1 MDFFLFLFVFIVL
14 ILAINKTIKF
24 SSSILILLLFS
35 IIANIALAQ
44 NYTQSL
50 IPEAN
55 DGMGISNQLAYM
67 IIGEVQWSHELFL
80 STYNESTIISIVLL
94 IVYLLTLVLEK
105 FLREKSLKNNN
116 L

>member
-14 ILAINKTIKF
+14 ILDINKMIKF

-35 IIANIALAQ
+35 VIANVALAQ

-55 DGMGISNQLAYM
+55 DGMGISNKLAYM
-67 IIGEVQWSHELFL
+67 IIGEVRWSHELFQ
-80 STYNESTIISIVLL
+80 SMYNDSTIISIVLL
-94 IVYLLTLVLEK
+94 IVYLLILVLEK